1 MSNEDE
7 DLAYRSVLGGLS
19 GDPNQENVIPG
30 LAQISQGGAFDQ
42 EGKADDA
49 IDFEDVDLSDDELPD
64 EEEPSSTAPA
74 SNDLPGLTEGDTCTS
89 NDTDDLFGDA
99 QDSSLDLA
107 FPHLRSSPQPFDDDN
122 EEPRLGGESIEELRE
137 LNFNFDVPR
146 NATNQDPSI
155 PAPPESNADLVK
167 LQWPEF
173 NENAILNFNELFR
186 AKPAYW
192 IAKKPTKPPKP
203 LVPTKLSLEVENDQ
217 EKQFRIPGPATVPV
231 WQKIRDAEAR
241 GLVCL
246 EEPEPVE
253 PADLEI
259 FNFDADSDSEL
270 VGGHTLRDF
279 ETLCDDWEG
288 MVDLADQIQTR
299 LAESGNRKRPIKDED
314 AAWEEMFLGDD
325 VPAAKKRK
333 TEPPQ
338 GLPDIPTFTAPN
350 FDNFEQA
357 TMKLGKRV
365 ILDMNDPYLLI
376 DDHDSAERTA
386 KRRKVQHKMVRMSNG
401 KLGRELTQRFNYSND
416 VAYEALK
423 ENNSNRVRATIAAI
437 PVEHSL
443 PAIRLQ
449 WPYYKVKLSA
459 SDPHSYHRPQLQSRK
474 QIGTVKFSKSEM
486 QKRKGMKNKRIRDI
500 FRESKDMSMNDN
512 STAVLFEYCEEIP
525 TVLSNFGMGTKIIN
539 YFRRSKGSDSRPDK
553 PELGETCI
561 LLPEDR
567 SPFAIFGQV
576 NPGETVP
583 TFHTSMYRAPIFKHT
598 PRGTDF
604 LVGRSTTGLGGST
617 WYIRNIDHL
626 YVVGQTLPSM
636 EVPGPHSRR
645 VTNIAK
651 NRLKMVSYRL
661 LRKSPNVTLSDIT
674 KHVAD
679 SNDSQ
684 NRQKLKEFL
693 RFKKDTKTWALP
705 EGEEMLEEEDI
716 KALVKPEEVCLL
728 DAMQVGVHELE
739 NGGFQLAG
747 DALKDEDLDM
757 LGDDIPADALAQKM
771 VPWKTTKA
779 FIDASYGKAML
790 AVHGPGDPTGRGLG
804 ISFLKTSMKGGFL
817 EQLQGP
823 LATSADAIERQKKAN
838 GGHMYN
844 VKNQDQLYAEAITDI
859 WNRQGESLRDAQEH
873 DDEDIQPQEDEDDRF
888 NVRETATTP
897 AVAEGASQISRSAA
911 SALNRRKLRITRQI
925 KMPDGTT
932 QPVSEI
938 VTDPAVITQYMKR
951 KKQMALE
958 GVDIFNTAPT
968 GDLEKDRL
976 IKELVDKELERLEKN
991 KERRHKREKQK
1002 RMMQGGAA
1010 AAANGGEGSPEPTTE
1025 KATGTSRKCA
1035 NCGQVG
1041 HIKTN
1046 KKLCP
1051 LLNGTMQRDQNMDDG
1066 PGLGGSAP
1074 VAAHFFGTG

>member
-1 MSNEDE
+1 MD
-7 DLAYRSVLGGLS
+7 DDTAWQIAIGGLS
-19 GDPNQENVIPG
+19 GDPNSQATIPG
-30 LAQISQGGAFDQ
+30 LASITEGGAIDQ

-49 IDFEDVDLSDDELPD
+49 IDFEDVELSDDELPD
-64 EEEPSSTAPA
+64 EEEPGTAPA
-74 SNDLPGLTEGDTCTS
+74 SNEVPGLTEGDTCTS
-89 NDTDDLFGDA
+89 NDTDDLFGDP
-99 QDSSLDLA
+99 QDSSPLDLGY
-107 FPHLRSSPQPFDDDN
+107 PHIRSSPHPLDADSD
-122 EEPRLGGESIEELRE
+122 EARLTLTAGESIEDLRE
-137 LNFNFDVPR
+137 LNFDLSGST
-146 NATNQDPSI
+146 ANQDPDI
-155 PAPPESNADLVK
+155 PAPPESTDDLVK
-167 LQWPEF
+167 LQWPDF
-173 NENAILNFNELFR
+173 HKNAILNYNELFR
-186 AKPAYW
+186 SKPATW
-192 IAKKPTKPPKP
+192 IAKKPAKPPKP
-203 LVPTKLSLEVENDQ
+203 LIPTKLSLEVDIDQ
-217 EKQFRIPGPATVPV
+217 EKLFRIPGPATAPV

-246 EEPEPVE
+246 EEPEAVE

-259 FNFDADSDSEL
+259 FTFDDESDTEP
-270 VGGHTLRDF
+270 VGGFTLRDF

-288 MVDLADQIQTR
+288 MVDLADQIQSR
-299 LAESGNRKRPIKDED
+299 LSESGPGKRPIKDED
-314 AAWEEMFLGDD
+314 AAWEEMFLDA
-325 VPAAKKRK
+325 PAPKRRK
-333 TEPPQ
+333 IEPPR
-338 GLPDIPTFTAPN
+338 GLPAISTFTAPN
-350 FDNFEQA
+350 FDNFEEA
-357 TMKLGKRV
+357 TVKLGKRV

-376 DDHDSAERTA
+376 DDKDSDRTA

-401 KLGRELTQRFNYSND
+401 KLGRELQQRFNYSND

-437 PVEHSL
+437 PVEHSM

-459 SDPHSYHRPQLQSRK
+459 SDPHSYHRPQLQTRQQVS
-474 QIGTVKFSKSEM
+474 TVKFSKPTV
-486 QKRKGMKNKRIRDI
+486 QKRKALKGKRIRDI
-500 FRESKDMSMNDN
+500 FRESKDLSMNDN

-525 TVLSNFGMGTKIIN
+525 TVLSNFGMGSKIVN

-553 PELGETCI
+553 QDLGENCI

-567 SPFAIFGQV
+567 SPFAIFGHV
-576 NPGETVP
+576 HPGETVP
-583 TFHTSMYRAPIFKHT
+583 TFHTQMYRAPIFKHT

-604 LVGRSTTGLGGST
+604 LIGRSTTGLGGST

-661 LRKSPNVTLSDIT
+661 LRKHPHVTLSDIT

-693 RFKKDTKTWALP
+693 RFRKDTKDWALP
-705 EGEEMLEEEDI
+705 EGEEPMDEEEI
-716 KALVKPEEVCLL
+716 RSLVKPEEVCVL

-739 NGGFQLAG
+739 NGGYQLAG
-747 DALKDEDLDM
+747 DTLKDEDLDM
-757 LGDDIPADALAQKM
+757 MGDDIPADALAQKM

-790 AVHGPGDPTGRGLG
+790 AIHGPGDPTGRGLG

-859 WNRQGESLRDAQEH
+859 WNRQRQSLEDSQEH
-873 DDEDIQPQEDEDDRF
+873 DDEDVQPQEDEDDRF
-888 NVRETATTP
+888 NVKEAAPTP

-911 SALNRRKLRITRQI
+911 SALNRRKLHITRTI
-925 KMPDGTT
+925 KRPDGKTEQVT
-932 QPVSEI
+932 EI
-938 VTDPAVITQYMKR
+938 VHDPAVIAQYVKR
-951 KKQMALE
+951 RRQQDVE
-958 GVDIFNTAPT
+958 EIDIYNYKLT
-968 GDLEKDRL
+968 GDNEKDRVIL
-976 IKELVDKELERLEKN
+976 ELVEKERERLEKN

-1002 RMMQGGAA
+1002 KMLQGHT
-1010 AAANGGEGSPEPTTE
+1010 GGGGGGGGGGDGSPEPTTE
-1025 KATGTSRKCA
+1025 KVTGTTRKCA
-1035 NCGQVG
+1035 NCGQIG

-1051 LLNGTMQRDQNMDDG
+1051 LLNGTIQKDPNMDDG

>member
-1 MSNEDE
+1 MDE
-7 DLAYRSVLGGLS
+7 EESAFQQVLGGLS
-19 GDPNQENVIPG
+19 GDPNSQTAIPG
-30 LAQISQGGAFDQ
+30 LQSIAEGGAFDQ

-49 IDFEDVDLSDDELPD
+49 IDFEDVELSDDELPD
-64 EEEPSSTAPA
+64 EEEPDVAPA
-74 SNDLPGLTEGDTCTS
+74 SHELPGLTEGDTCTS
-89 NDTDDLFGDA
+89 NDTDDLFGDP
-99 QDSSLDLA
+99 QDSSPLDLA
-107 FPHLRSSPQPFDDDN
+107 YPHLRTSPHPLDADSHEARLQ
-122 EEPRLGGESIEELRE
+122 LGGETIEELRE
-137 LNFNFDVPR
+137 LNFDFDFPR
-146 NATNQDPSI
+146 STANQDPSI
-155 PAPPESNADLVK
+155 PAPPESTEDLVK

-173 NENAILNFNELFR
+173 HKNAILNHNEIFR
-186 AKPAYW
+186 SKPATW

-203 LVPTKLSLEVENDQ
+203 LVPTKLSLEVDIDQ
-217 EKQFRIPGPATVPV
+217 EKLFRIPGPATVSV

-246 EEPEPVE
+246 EEPDPVE

-259 FNFDADSDSEL
+259 FNYDAESDTEP
-270 VGGHTLRDF
+270 VGGFTMRDF

-288 MVDLADQIQTR
+288 MVDLADQLAGVEKPSDDDVFDVEIPDA
-299 LAESGNRKRPIKDED
+299 AESDTELAASAGSKKRSKDLDWDAAVEAREQERKR
-314 AAWEEMFLGDD
+314 
-325 VPAAKKRK
+325 RK
-333 TEPPQ
+333 LERPR
-338 GLPDIPTFTAPN
+338 GLPDIPIFTAPS
-350 FDNFEQA
+350 FDNFEEA
-357 TMKLGKRV
+357 TVKLGKRV

-376 DDHDSAERTA
+376 DDKDSEHAA

-401 KLGRELTQRFNYSND
+401 RLGRELHQRFNYSND

-437 PVEHSL
+437 PVEHSM

-459 SDPHSYHRPQLQSRK
+459 SDPHSYHRPQLQSR
-474 QIGTVKFSKSEM
+474 QHMGTVKFSKPTV
-486 QKRKGMKNKRIRDI
+486 QRRKALKGKKIKDI
-500 FRESKDMSMNDN
+500 FRESKDLSMNDN
-512 STAVLFEYCEEIP
+512 STAVLFEYSEEIP
-525 TVLSNFGMGTKIIN
+525 TVLSNFGMGSKIVN

-553 PELGETCI
+553 QDLGESCI

-567 SPFAIFGQV
+567 SPFAIFGHV
-576 NPGETVP
+576 HPGETVP
-583 TFHTSMYRAPIFKHT
+583 TFHTQMYRAPIFKHT

-604 LVGRSTTGLGGST
+604 LIGRSSTGLGGSA

-661 LRKSPNVTLSDIT
+661 LRKHPHVTLSDIT

-693 RFKKDTKTWALP
+693 RFRKDTKDWALP
-705 EGEEMLEEEDI
+705 EGEEPMDEEEI
-716 KALVKPEEVCLL
+716 RSLVKPEEVCLL

-739 NGGFQLAG
+739 NGGYQLAG
-747 DALKDEDLDM
+747 DTLKDEDLDM
-757 LGDDIPADALAQKM
+757 VGDDIPADALAQKM

-790 AVHGPGDPTGRGLG
+790 AIHGPGDPTGRGLG

-859 WNRQGESLRDAQEH
+859 WNRQRQSLEDSREH
-873 DDEDIQPQEDEDDRF
+873 DDEDVQPQEDEDDRF
-888 NVRETATTP
+888 NVKEAAPTP
-897 AVAEGASQISRSAA
+897 AMAEGASQISRSAA
-911 SALNRRKLRITRQI
+911 SALNRRKLHITRTVRR
-925 KMPDGTT
+925 PDGKTEQVT
-932 QPVSEI
+932 EI
-938 VTDPAVITQYMKR
+938 VHDPAVIAQYVKR
-951 KKQMALE
+951 RRQADVE
-958 GVDIFNTAPT
+958 DIEYVLPSCWSARDLLTTRDSIYNYELT
-968 GDLEKDRL
+968 GDAERDRVILEL
-976 IKELVDKELERLEKN
+976 
-991 KERRHKREKQK
+991 
-1002 RMMQGGAA
+1002 
-1010 AAANGGEGSPEPTTE
+1010 
-1025 KATGTSRKCA
+1025 
-1035 NCGQVG
+1035 
-1041 HIKTN
+1041 
-1046 KKLCP
+1046 
-1051 LLNGTMQRDQNMDDG
+1051 
-1066 PGLGGSAP
+1066 
-1074 VAAHFFGTG
+1074 

>member
-1 MSNEDE
+1 MDE
-7 DLAYRSVLGGLS
+7 DTAWNMALGAVSEDPAHNSLS
-19 GDPNQENVIPG
+19 RLDDINNG
-30 LAQISQGGAFDQ
+30 AAFDQ

-49 IDFEDVDLSDDELPD
+49 IDYEDVELSDEELPD
-64 EEEPSSTAPA
+64 EAEPDVAPA
-74 SNDLPGLTEGDTCTS
+74 SNELPGLTEGDTCTS

-99 QDSSLDLA
+99 QDSSPLDIA
-107 FPHLRSSPQPFDDDN
+107 YPHLRSSPHPLDADGD
-122 EEPRLGGESIEELRE
+122 EARIALGGESIEELRE
-137 LNFNFDVPR
+137 LNFDFSSS
-146 NATNQDPSI
+146 AANQDPDI
-155 PAPPESNADLVK
+155 PAPPESTEDLLK
-167 LQWPEF
+167 LQCPEF
-173 NENAILNFNELFR
+173 HKGAILNLNELFR
-186 AKPAYW
+186 SKPATW
-192 IAKKPTKPPKP
+192 IAKKPVKPPKP
-203 LVPTKLSLEVENDQ
+203 LVPSKLSLEVDIDQ
-217 EKQFRIPGPATVPV
+217 EKLFRIPGPATVPV

-246 EEPEPVE
+246 EEPEPIE

-259 FNFDADSDSEL
+259 FSFDAESDNEP
-270 VGGHTLRDF
+270 VGGYTLRDL
-279 ETLCDDWEG
+279 EILCDDWEG
-288 MVDLADQIQTR
+288 MVDLADQLQSG
-299 LAESGNRKRPIKDED
+299 LVESLSRKRKAADVQAASTGNKGDGED
-314 AAWEEMFLGDD
+314 YDVEKMIAEE
-325 VPAAKKRK
+325 ARKKRK
-333 TEPPQ
+333 IEAPH
-338 GLPDIPTFTAPN
+338 GLPDIPTVTAPN
-350 FDNFEQA
+350 FDNFQEA

-365 ILDMNDPYLLI
+365 ILDMSDPYLLI
-376 DDHDSAERTA
+376 DDQDSERAA

-401 KLGRELTQRFNYSND
+401 KMGRELQQRFNYSND

-437 PVEHSL
+437 PVEHSM

-459 SDPHSYHRPQLQSRK
+459 SDPHSYHRPQIQSRPHM
-474 QIGTVKFSKSEM
+474 GTVKFAKPTV
-486 QKRKGMKNKRIRDI
+486 QRRKALKGKRVRDI
-500 FRESKDMSMNDN
+500 FKESKDLTMNDN

-525 TVLSNFGMGTKIIN
+525 TVLSNFGMGSKIVN

-553 PELGETCI
+553 QELGESCI

-567 SPFAIFGQV
+567 SPFAIFGHV
-576 NPGETVP
+576 HPGETVP
-583 TFHTSMYRAPIFKHT
+583 TFHTQMYRAPIFKHT

-604 LVGRSTTGLGGST
+604 LIGRSSTGMHGSA

-661 LRKSPNVTLSDIT
+661 LRKHPHVTLSDIT

-693 RFKKDTKTWALP
+693 RFRKDTKDWALP
-705 EGEEMLEEEDI
+705 DGDEPLTEEEI
-716 KALVKPEEVCLL
+716 KALVKPEEVCVL

-739 NGGFQLAG
+739 NGGYQLAG

-757 LGDDIPADALAQKM
+757 MGDDIPADALAQKM

-790 AVHGPGDPTGRGLG
+790 AIHGPGDPTGRGLG

-859 WNRQGESLRDAQEH
+859 WNRQKQSLEDAQEH
-873 DDEDIQPQEDEDDRF
+873 DDEDVQPQEDEDDRF
-888 NVRETATTP
+888 NVKEPAATP

-911 SALNRRKLRITRQI
+911 SALNRRKLHITRTI
-925 KMPDGTT
+925 KRPDGKTEQVT
-932 QPVSEI
+932 EI
-938 VTDPAVITQYMKR
+938 VHDPAVIAQYVKR
-951 KKQMALE
+951 RRQADVESIEYVCPSVPYL
-958 GVDIFNTAPT
+958 GNLILTNRTTASGIT
-968 GDLEKDRL
+968 RAQVTL
-976 IKELVDKELERLEKN
+976 
-991 KERRHKREKQK
+991 
-1002 RMMQGGAA
+1002 
-1010 AAANGGEGSPEPTTE
+1010 
-1025 KATGTSRKCA
+1025 RKI
-1035 NCGQVG
+1035 V
-1041 HIKTN
+1041 
-1046 KKLCP
+1046 LP
-1051 LLNGTMQRDQNMDDG
+1051 
-1066 PGLGGSAP
+1066 
-1074 VAAHFFGTG
+1074 

>member
-1 MSNEDE
+1 MD
-7 DLAYRSVLGGLS
+7 DDTAWQIAIGGLS
-19 GDPNQENVIPG
+19 GDPGSTATIPG
-30 LAQISQGGAFDQ
+30 LESITQGGAIDQ

-49 IDFEDVDLSDDELPD
+49 IDFEDVELSDEELPD
-64 EEEPSSTAPA
+64 EEEPSTAPA
-74 SNDLPGLTEGDTCTS
+74 SNEVPGLTEGDTCTS

-99 QDSSLDLA
+99 HDSSPIDLA
-107 FPHLRSSPQPFDDDN
+107 YPHLRSSPHPLDADSD
-122 EEPRLGGESIEELRE
+122 EARLALAGGESIEDLRE
-137 LNFNFDVPR
+137 LNFNFD
-146 NATNQDPSI
+146 ASGSTANQDPNI
-155 PAPPESNADLVK
+155 PAPPESTYDLVK
-167 LQWPEF
+167 LQWPDF
-173 NENAILNFNELFR
+173 HKDAVLNYNELFR
-186 AKPAYW
+186 SKPATW
-192 IAKKPTKPPKP
+192 IAKKPAKPPKP
-203 LVPTKLSLEVENDQ
+203 LVPTKLSLEVDIDQ
-217 EKQFRIPGPATVPV
+217 EKLFRIPGTATIPV

-246 EEPEPVE
+246 EEPEAVE

-259 FNFDADSDSEL
+259 FNFDDESDTET
-270 VGGHTLRDF
+270 VGGFTLRDF

-288 MVDLADQIQTR
+288 MVDLADNIQAR
-299 LAESGNRKRPIKDED
+299 LSEFGSGKRPIKDED
-314 AAWEEMFLGDD
+314 AAWEEMFLDA
-325 VPAAKKRK
+325 PAPKRK
-333 TEPPQ
+333 KIEPPR
-338 GLPDIPTFTAPN
+338 GLPAIPTFTAPN

-376 DDHDSAERTA
+376 DDKDSDRAA
-386 KRRKVQHKMVRMSNG
+386 KRRKVQHRMVRMSNG
-401 KLGRELTQRFNYSND
+401 KLGRELQQRFNYSND

-437 PVEHSL
+437 PVEHSM

-459 SDPHSYHRPQLQSRK
+459 SDPHSYHRPQLQTRQQVS
-474 QIGTVKFSKSEM
+474 TVKFSKPTVL
-486 QKRKGMKNKRIRDI
+486 KRKALKGKKIKDI
-500 FRESKDMSMNDN
+500 FRESKDLSMNDN

-525 TVLSNFGMGTKIIN
+525 TVLSNFGMGSKIVN
-539 YFRRSKGSDSRPDK
+539 YFRRSKGSESRPDK
-553 PELGETCI
+553 QELGENCI

-567 SPFAIFGQV
+567 SPFAIFGHV
-576 NPGETVP
+576 HPGETVP
-583 TFHTSMYRAPIFKHT
+583 TFHTQMYRAPIFKHN

-604 LVGRSTTGLGGST
+604 LIGRSTTGLGGST

-661 LRKSPNVTLSDIT
+661 LRKHPHVTLSDIT

-693 RFKKDTKTWALP
+693 RFRKDTKDWALP
-705 EGEEMLEEEDI
+705 EGEEPMDEEEI
-716 KALVKPEEVCLL
+716 RSLVKPEEVCVL

-739 NGGFQLAG
+739 NGGYQLAG
-747 DALKDEDLDM
+747 DTLKDEDLDM
-757 LGDDIPADALAQKM
+757 MGDDIPADALAQKM

-790 AVHGPGDPTGRGLG
+790 AIHGPGDPTGRGLG

-859 WNRQGESLRDAQEH
+859 WNRQRQSLEEDQEH
-873 DDEDIQPQEDEDDRF
+873 DDEDVQPQEDEDDRF
-888 NVRETATTP
+888 NVKEAAPTP
-897 AVAEGASQISRSAA
+897 AMAEGASQISRSAA
-911 SALNRRKLRITRQI
+911 SALNRRKLHITRTI
-925 KMPDGTT
+925 KRPDGKTEQVT
-932 QPVSEI
+932 EI
-938 VTDPAVITQYMKR
+938 VHDPAVIAQYVKR
-951 KKQMALE
+951 
-958 GVDIFNTAPT
+958 
-968 GDLEKDRL
+968 
-976 IKELVDKELERLEKN
+976 
-991 KERRHKREKQK
+991 RRQQDVE
-1002 RMMQGGAA
+1002 
-1010 AAANGGEGSPEPTTE
+1010 EIE
-1025 KATGTSRKCA
+1025 
-1035 NCGQVG
+1035 
-1041 HIKTN
+1041 
-1046 KKLCP
+1046 
-1051 LLNGTMQRDQNMDDG
+1051 
-1066 PGLGGSAP
+1066 
-1074 VAAHFFGTG
+1074 